1 MLLRLIQLVNKQN
14 FTLVCV
20 LTVFNVLC
28 SQRLVVVSDNS
39 FNQPL
44 PGIELDCNSTAFI
57 TNELGQIRVSDKN
70 NLDFNIDSSIGVI
83 VETKNFKADTSI
95 IYLKIKGYV
104 SEINPVSVTT
114 SARPRLATDETYSL
128 RVVSS
133 KTIKQMGAQTIADVI
148 QNQTSIILN
157 NDASLGTS
165 MQLQG
170 MGGQNVKILIN
181 GVPVIGRLNGNIDI
195 SQIPINEIEKIEII
209 EGPMSVV
216 YGTDAIGGVINIITR
231 NPYTTKD
238 RLTINSYS
246 DSRKNY
252 NFDFGAN
259 KALSLTPEYQI
270 NMNLSGGRQF
280 FDGFDFDTTTR
291 SVDWKPK
298 VKYFGKTGFS
308 LSGSKFRQNLTFQYF
323 QEKLTDRSNAE
334 YNLISVNGYNN
345 YFRTYRADIAAI
357 TLYSPTQFDDL
368 RFQNAYNYFLRRKM
382 NVRRNLVTGNEII
395 TRPSDQDTTINTQI
409 NLRGLWEHRTR
420 NKNFQS
426 LVGYEFTRESLSTLR
441 INGNNQINDFAIF
454 TSIEYVPIIGL
465 KIKPSIRVAYNNAFG
480 ENPFPN
486 ILGNKFKVIP
496 AVPSLQFKYD
506 LSKHLVIRGSFAKGF
521 RAPTAKELY
530 FLFVDIN
537 HNVQGNPNLLPE
549 RSDNWVA
556 SVDYRHRISNNIQAK
571 FKVNFFYN
579 EVNNQIQLSLVNA
592 NTNLYR
598 YINIGKMHT
607 QGGSLNTDLFINQ
620 LKVTLGGSIIQNESN
635 ISDNISE
642 ITRWTVK
649 QANLNLNYTIKKH
662 NIGIH
667 YFSRF
672 TGKTVGFTSSVS
684 PYEIPGFTLSDL
696 SLSKNWKKLRIQ
708 GGAKNIFNITQVG
721 SIAQTGGV
729 HGSSNA
735 GLNIGMGRTI
745 FIQCNI
751 NL

>member
-1 MLLRLIQLVNKQN
+1 MLPSLIQLVNKQN
-14 FTLVCV
+14 FILICA
-20 LTVFNVLC
+20 LTFLQVV
-28 SQRLVVVSDNS
+28 SAQRLVIVTDDNL
-39 FNQPL
+39 NQPL
-44 PGIELDCNSTAFI
+44 PGIEIRCNSNAYI
-57 TNELGQIRVSDKN
+57 SNELGHISVPENDD
-70 NLDFNIDSSIGVI
+70 LLFHLDSSIGI
-83 VETKNFKADTSI
+83 IEGSKKFKADTSP
-95 IYLKIKGYV
+95 IKLRITGYV
-104 SEINPVSVTT
+104 SEINPVSITT
-114 SARPRLATDETYSL
+114 SARPRLATDEAYSL

-133 KTIKQMGAQTIADVI
+133 KTIKQMGAQTVADVI

-181 GVPVIGRLNGNIDI
+181 GVPMIGRLNGNIDI

-231 NPYTTKD
+231 NPYTSKN
-238 RLTINSYS
+238 RITINSYS

-252 NFDFGAN
+252 NFDFGTN
-259 KALSLTPEYQI
+259 KTLLQTHKGQI
-270 NMNLSGGRQF
+270 NMDLSAGRQF
-280 FDGFDFDTTTR
+280 FEGFDFNPNTR

-298 VKYFGKTGFS
+298 IKYFGKTGFS
-308 LSGSKFRQNLTFQYF
+308 FSGSKLRQNLNLQYF

-334 YNLISVNGYNN
+334 YNLISVTGYNN
-345 YFRTYRADIAAI
+345 YFRTYRADITSI
-357 TLYSPTQFDDL
+357 TQYSPTQFDDL
-368 RFQNAYNYFLRRKM
+368 RFQNAYNYYLRRKT
-382 NVRRNLVTGNEII
+382 NVRRNLVTGEEII

-409 NLRGLWEHRTR
+409 NLRGLWEHRTS
-420 NKNFQS
+420 NKKFQS
-426 LVGYEFTRESLSTLR
+426 LLGYEYTGETLSTLR
-441 INGNNQINDFAIF
+441 IKGDNKIHDFAIF
-454 TSIEYVPIIGL
+454 SSVEYSPVIGF
-465 KIKPSIRVAYNNAFG
+465 KIKPSLRLAYNSAFG

-486 ILGNKFKVIP
+486 VLGSGFKLIP

-506 LSKHLVIRGSFAKGF
+506 LSKHLVIRGSYAKGF

-556 SVDYRHRISNNIQAK
+556 SVDYRHRINNDIQAK

-579 EVNNQIQLSLVNA
+579 EVHNQIQLSLVNA
-592 NTNLYR
+592 NTNLYQ

-607 QGGSLNTDLFINQ
+607 QGGSLNTDLFIDQ
-620 LKVTLGGSIIQNESN
+620 LKVTLGGSLIQNESQ

-642 ITRWTVK
+642 ITKWTVK
-649 QANLNLNYTIKKH
+649 QANLNLNYEIRKYH
-662 NIGIH
+662 IGIH

-672 TGKTVGFTSSVS
+672 TGRTVGFTSSTT
-684 PYEIPGFTLSDL
+684 PYEIPGFTLSDF
-696 SLSKNWKKLRIQ
+696 SISKNWKNIRIQ
-708 GGAKNIFNITQVG
+708 GGAKNLFNITQVG
-721 SIAQTGGV
+721 NIAQTGGV

-735 GLNIGMGRTI
+735 GLNVGMGRTF
-745 FIQCNI
+745 FIQCNL